1 MLQSASSTFSR
12 VLALDEFRI
21 FGSRASHQQLTPIA
35 RTWSAYWQDRDKARA
50 FVAEA
55 ERMLAIYQEEEY
67 ELEAQGAAQFE
78 GYGQGDY

>member
-35 RTWSAYWQDRDKARA
+35 RTWSAYWRDRVKARS
-50 FVAEA
+50 FVVEARRIQHEHQGRYEA
-55 ERMLAIYQEEEY
+55 EWGPLFDQFYEY
-67 ELEAQGAAQFE
+67 A
-78 GYGQGDY
+78 